1 MLRLVS
7 QGGRQESTHLRC
19 ARECPYSARAG
30 KTGRHACSRGNA
42 RHVPRLYQVPP
53 ADRSQS
59 RARQAA
65 GSCAAPVERPYTGA
79 WRRHVNV
86 AIGRHVRA
94 RGDRVRL
101 RALLRASGALA
112 RRVPSNI
119 PRRHRPR
126 VAGRLGMLDG
136 TCRALTKRTLTA
148 RGCACRSSRG
158 VRKVRTPALVC
169 TILHGDS
176 SLRQSNMLLGRKT
189 DHHRT
194 DDTRRAPP
202 QSMSVNTGHCARSP
216 GVLWYGRARARVL
229 EYGFLS
235 SYARFRIQRVRA
247 PTRGSANARTRPQAE
262 RRQVSGLSPRDG
274 KGGGISPVGV

>member
-1 MLRLVS
+1 MVRATA
-7 QGGRQESTHLRC
+7 GEPGRQESTHLRC

-30 KTGRHACSRGNA
+30 KTGRRACSRGNA
-42 RHVPRLYQVPP
+42 RYVSRLHQAPP

-126 VAGRLGMLDG
+126 VAGRAA
-136 TCRALTKRTLTA
+136 RAGRLPSA
-148 RGCACRSSRG
+148 RMPVHAGRRG
-158 VRKVRTPALVC
+158 E
-169 TILHGDS
+169 
-176 SLRQSNMLLGRKT
+176 
-189 DHHRT
+189 
-194 DDTRRAPP
+194 
-202 QSMSVNTGHCARSP
+202 CAR
-216 GVLWYGRARARVL
+216 YG
-229 EYGFLS
+229 YPHW
-235 SYARFRIQRVRA
+235 YARFCVATCPSVNLTCCHGQRN
-247 PTRGSANARTRPQAE
+247 TRRRTAALMTPVERQNKRQARTRGIAPAIPVYFGY
-262 RRQVSGLSPRDG
+262 RRARELGCWSTGACHRMRNSGSGASR
-274 KGGGISPVGV
+274 I

>member
-1 MLRLVS
+1 MGCESVREPTLKRAATNPKTGKPTLKRGRLTLSRGKLDPRRSTPSTPSSLTVVRATA
-7 QGGRQESTHLRC
+7 GEPGRQESTHLRC

-30 KTGRHACSRGNA
+30 KTGRRACSRGNA
-42 RHVPRLYQVPP
+42 RYVPRLHQAPP

-136 TCRALTKRTLTA
+136 TCRALTKRT
-148 RGCACRSSRG
+148 
-158 VRKVRTPALVC
+158 
-169 TILHGDS
+169 
-176 SLRQSNMLLGRKT
+176 
-189 DHHRT
+189 
-194 DDTRRAPP
+194 
-202 QSMSVNTGHCARSP
+202 
-216 GVLWYGRARARVL
+216 
-229 EYGFLS
+229 
-235 SYARFRIQRVRA
+235 
-247 PTRGSANARTRPQAE
+247 
-262 RRQVSGLSPRDG
+262 
-274 KGGGISPVGV
+274 